1 MIGDASP
8 TSLLPESRIVEN
20 PVGRREDRRSR
31 LAETFSLPAFCG
43 ESYAGRITLLT
54 RNLLTAKLIIDL
66 LRRGD

>member
-20 PVGRREDRRSR
+20 PVGRREGERSR

-43 ESYAGRITLLT
+43 ESYAGSITSLA
-54 RNLLTAKLIIDL
+54 RNWLTAKQVIDL
-66 LRRGD
+66 P